1 MRPGLAAAAAVIAVV
16 TSFHAAMWL
25 SMRPEASAPNI
36 TDRFQ
41 SLSFAPFAR
50 NMSPEGDAPTTEAQV
65 RSDMAVVA
73 PYSRGVRTYSST
85 NGKELIAPIAAEQG
99 LRVTAGAYLNR
110 EVDKDTGKPIEV
122 VDKATGKKVT
132 VKERND
138 IEIDGVVKVARQ
150 NRNVNA
156 VIVGNETVLRGDMS
170 KSELAAVIRKV
181 KRQVNVPVSTG
192 EIWNTWLEPDAPE
205 LVASVDFILA
215 HILPYWEDVP
225 ADQVVDYTINAYNR
239 LRAAYPGKRVVIGEF
254 GWPSHGYNR
263 GASVPDPM
271 EQAKII
277 RNFVA
282 RADALGIEYN
292 IIEAF
297 DLPKKQNEG
306 SVGQYWGVFD
316 ADRTLKFPLTGPI
329 FEKTY
334 NQTAILALL
343 LGVLFTLPLLR
354 MRDLTVTQGL
364 VLAASA
370 NGVAAWLALVVDY
383 WLNHYVS
390 GGDYLTLALSVVM
403 LVPLVFVL
411 LYRIEEL
418 AAVAFGSGPKRLVE
432 EQKHAA
438 PSRFPKVSIHV
449 PAYREPPEMLI
460 QTIDA
465 LARLEYPNYEA
476 IIIVNNTP
484 DSAMVE
490 PVRAHCAT
498 LGDHIKFINAE
509 KVAGFKAGALR
520 IALDATAPDAE
531 IIGVIDADY
540 VVTPDWLKDLV
551 PAFDDPTV
559 GLVQAPQDHRDAH
572 RSPLHEAMNAEYA
585 GFFDI
590 GMVQRNEDDAIVVHG
605 TMCLIRRAAMV
616 EAGNWSSDTIC
627 EDTDLGLSIAENG
640 WKTHYT
646 RKRYGY
652 GLLPDSF
659 EAFKKQRHRWA
670 YGGFQIIKKHW
681 RRFLPGNSR
690 LTTAQKRHFV
700 LGWISWLGSESVGAF
715 MAVASL
721 LFVPFVAYFSISVP
735 AHVLTLPI
743 LITFLV
749 YVLHFISLYR
759 LRVETTPMRML
770 GAAVAAS
777 AVQFTVAKAVFDG
790 FRYKDLAFA
799 RTAKG
804 NNWLAGAARS
814 FPALPEA
821 IIGGLLIAAGAY
833 MLVAN
838 NLPGSTIVKTSNDWR
853 HIREINLYGIALLV
867 QSLPFVAAAII
878 GAFEP
883 SRLNDFATW
892 RAIGAKLSAV
902 PRRLGL
908 NARRAVVD

>member
-25 SMRPEASAPNI
+25 SLRPEASAPNI

-41 SLSFAPFAR
+41 SLSFAPFSR
-50 NMSPEGDAPTTEAQV
+50 SMSPEGNAPTNASQI
-65 RSDMAVVA
+65 RSDINVVS
-73 PYSRGVRTYSST
+73 PYTRAVRTYSST

-99 LRVTAGAYLNR
+99 IKVTAGAWLNR
-110 EVDKDTGKPIEV
+110 DVDRDTGEVIE
-122 VDKATGKKVT
+122 KAREGNQRELAGV
-132 VKERND
+132 
-138 IEIDGVVKVARQ
+138 IDVARQ
-150 NRNVNA
+150 NRNVQA
-156 VIVGNETVLRGDMS
+156 VVVGNETLLRDDM
-170 KSELAAVIRKV
+170 KDEELADLIRSV
-181 KRQVNVPVSTG
+181 KRQVNVPVTTG
-192 EIWNTWLEPDAPE
+192 EIWNTWLDHPK
-205 LVASVDFILA
+205 VAAASDFILA
-215 HILPYWEDVP
+215 HILPYWEDIP

-239 LRAAYPGKRVVIGEF
+239 LRAAYPGKRIVVGEF

-263 GASVPDPM
+263 GASVPDPI

-277 RNFVA
+277 RDFVS

-297 DLPKKQNEG
+297 DLPRKQNEG
-306 SVGQYWGVFD
+306 SVGQYWGVFN
-316 ADRTLKFPLTGPI
+316 ADRQLKFPLTGAI
-329 FEKTY
+329 HDHTY
-334 NQTAILALL
+334 NQTTTLALL
-343 LGVLFTLPLLR
+343 LGVLFSLPLLR
-354 MRDLTVTQGL
+354 MRELTFTQGF
-364 VLAASA
+364 VLAGAA
-370 NGVAAWLALVVDY
+370 NGVAAWLAMVVDY
-383 WLNHYVS
+383 WLNHYVT
-390 GGDYLTLALSVVM
+390 GGDYFTLALSVVM

-418 AAVAFGSGPKRLVE
+418 AAVAFGRGPARLVE
-432 EQKHAA
+432 AQKPGT

-465 LARLEYPNYEA
+465 LARLEYPNFEA
-476 IIIVNNTP
+476 VIIVNNTP
-484 DSAMVE
+484 DPAMVE
-490 PVRAHCAT
+490 PVRAHCEL
-498 LGDHIKFINAE
+498 LGDRFKFINAE

-551 PAFDDPTV
+551 PVFEDPTV
-559 GLVQAPQDHRDAH
+559 GLVQAPQDHRDGA

-605 TMCLIRRAAMV
+605 TMCLIRRAAMM

-627 EDTDLGLSIAENG
+627 EDTDLGLTIAENG

-681 RRFLPGNSR
+681 RRFLPTRSR

-715 MAVASL
+715 MAIASL

-749 YVLHFISLYR
+749 YVLHFVSLYR
-759 LRVETTPMRML
+759 LRVETTPLRMF

-777 AVQFTVAKAVFDG
+777 AVQFTVAKAVLDG

-821 IIGGLLIAAGAY
+821 IIGGLLIVAGIY
-833 MLVAN
+833 LLVAN
-838 NLPGSTIVKTSNDWR
+838 NLPGISISKTSNDWR
-853 HIREINLYGIALLV
+853 HIREINLYGIALMV
-867 QSLPFVAAAII
+867 QSLPFVAAALI

-883 SRLNDFATW
+883 TRLNTFAFWQALGT
-892 RAIGAKLSAV
+892 RIAAV
-902 PRRLGL
+902 PRRLRL
-908 NARRAVVD
+908 TPPPAVAK

>member
-1 MRPGLAAAAAVIAVV
+1 VGIAMRPGLAAAAAIIAVV
-16 TSFHAAMWL
+16 TSFQAAMWL
-25 SMRPEASAPNI
+25 SLRPEADAANL
-36 TDRFQ
+36 TERFR
-41 SLSFAPFAR
+41 SLSFAPFSR
-50 NMSPEGDAPTTEAQV
+50 HMSPEGEAPTNPDQV
-65 RSDMAVVA
+65 RSDVKAVA
-73 PYSRGVRTYSST
+73 PYTRAIRTYSST
-85 NGKELIAPIAAEQG
+85 HGKELIASIAGEQG
-99 LRVTAGAYLNR
+99 IRVTAGAWLNR
-110 EVDKDTGKPIEV
+110 ETDKQGELDRKAKAGNDKEIANVIEV
-122 VDKATGKKVT
+122 
-132 VKERND
+132 
-138 IEIDGVVKVARQ
+138 ARR
-150 NRNVNA
+150 NRNVDA
-156 VIVGNETVLRGDMS
+156 VVVGNETMLRGDM
-170 KSELAAVIRKV
+170 KEGELAELVRKV
-181 KRQVNVPVSTG
+181 KRQVNVPVTTG
-192 EIWNTWLEPDAPE
+192 EIWNTWLETPE
-205 LVASVDFILA
+205 LASSVDFIYA

-225 ADQVVDYTINAYNR
+225 ADQVVDYTIAAYDR
-239 LRAAYPGKRVVIGEF
+239 LRAAYPGKRIVVGEF

-271 EQAKII
+271 WQAKII
-277 RNFVA
+277 RDFVA

-316 ADRTLKFPLTGPI
+316 ADRNLKFPLTGPI
-329 FEKTY
+329 FEATY

-354 MRDLTVTQGL
+354 MRDLTVSQGL
-364 VLAASA
+364 VLAGAG

-383 WLNHYVS
+383 WMNHYVM
-390 GGDYLTLALSVVM
+390 GGDYITLALSVVM

-418 AAVAFGSGPKRLVE
+418 AAVVFGRSPARLVE
-432 EQKHAA
+432 AQKPAT

-449 PAYREPPEMLI
+449 PAYREPPEMLK

-465 LARLEYPNYEA
+465 LARLEYPNFEA

-484 DSAMVE
+484 DPAMVE
-490 PVRAHCAT
+490 PVRAHCEL
-498 LGDHIKFINAE
+498 LGERFKFINAE

-540 VVTPDWLKDLV
+540 AVTPDWLKDLV
-551 PAFDDPTV
+551 PVFDDPTV
-559 GLVQAPQDHRDAH
+559 GLVQAPQDHRDGF

-605 TMCLIRRAAMV
+605 TMCLVRRAAMV

-652 GLLPDSF
+652 GLLPDTF

-681 RRFLPGNSR
+681 RRFLPNNSR

-715 MAVASL
+715 MALASL
-721 LFVPFVAYFSISVP
+721 CFVPFVLLFGVSVP
-735 AHVLTLPI
+735 AYVLTLPI
-743 LITFLV
+743 VATFLV
-749 YVLHFISLYR
+749 YALHFVSLYKM
-759 LRVETTPMRML
+759 RVATTPMRMV
-770 GAAVAAS
+770 GAAIAAS
-777 AVQFTVAKAVFDG
+777 AVQFTVAKAVLDG

-814 FPALPEA
+814 FPALPELV
-821 IIGGLLIAAGAY
+821 IGSLLLLAGIALLLLNNMPG
-833 MLVAN
+833 VA
-838 NLPGSTIVKTSNDWR
+838 LTKNDWR
-853 HIREINLYGIALLV
+853 HIREINFYGIALMV
-867 QSLPFVAAAII
+867 QSLPFVAAALI

-883 SRLNDFATW
+883 SKLNDFATL
-892 RAIGAKLSAV
+892 RAFRTKVAAL

-908 NARRAVVD
+908 PAAGPVPPAVAE

>member
-1 MRPGLAAAAAVIAVV
+1 
-16 TSFHAAMWL
+16 
-25 SMRPEASAPNI
+25 
-36 TDRFQ
+36 
-41 SLSFAPFAR
+41 
-50 NMSPEGDAPTTEAQV
+50 
-65 RSDMAVVA
+65 
-73 PYSRGVRTYSST
+73 
-85 NGKELIAPIAAEQG
+85 
-99 LRVTAGAYLNR
+99 
-110 EVDKDTGKPIEV
+110 
-122 VDKATGKKVT
+122 
-132 VKERND
+132 
-138 IEIDGVVKVARQ
+138 
-150 NRNVNA
+150 
-156 VIVGNETVLRGDMS
+156 
-170 KSELAAVIRKV
+170 
-181 KRQVNVPVSTG
+181 
-192 EIWNTWLEPDAPE
+192 
-205 LVASVDFILA
+205 
-215 HILPYWEDVP
+215 
-225 ADQVVDYTINAYNR
+225 
-239 LRAAYPGKRVVIGEF
+239 
-254 GWPSHGYNR
+254 
-263 GASVPDPM
+263 
-271 EQAKII
+271 
-277 RNFVA
+277 
-282 RADALGIEYN
+282 
-292 IIEAF
+292 
-297 DLPKKQNEG
+297 
-306 SVGQYWGVFD
+306 
-316 ADRTLKFPLTGPI
+316 
-329 FEKTY
+329 
-334 NQTAILALL
+334 
-343 LGVLFTLPLLR
+343 
-354 MRDLTVTQGL
+354 
-364 VLAASA
+364 
-370 NGVAAWLALVVDY
+370 
-383 WLNHYVS
+383 
-390 GGDYLTLALSVVM
+390 
-403 LVPLVFVL
+403 
-411 LYRIEEL
+411 
-418 AAVAFGSGPKRLVE
+418 
-432 EQKHAA
+432 
-438 PSRFPKVSIHV
+438 
-449 PAYREPPEMLI
+449 MLI

-484 DSAMVE
+484 DPAMVE

-821 IIGGLLIAAGAY
+821 IIGGLLIAAGTY

-892 RAIGAKLSAV
+892 RAVGAKLSAV

>member
-1 MRPGLAAAAAVIAVV
+1 
-16 TSFHAAMWL
+16 MWISL
-25 SMRPEASAPNI
+25 RPEVSAPNI

-41 SLSFAPFAR
+41 SLSFAPFSR
-50 NMSPEGDAPTTEAQV
+50 SMSPEGEALTNAGQI
-65 RSDMAVVA
+65 RADMQVVA
-73 PYSRGVRTYSST
+73 PYTRGVRTYSST
-85 NGKELIAPIAAEQG
+85 NGKELIAPIAGEQG
-99 LRVTAGAYLNR
+99 IKVTAGAWLNR
-110 EVDKDTGKPIEV
+110 DKDKDSGAVIEKAKTGNEREIAGLIEV
-122 VDKATGKKVT
+122 AKK
-132 VKERND
+132 
-138 IEIDGVVKVARQ
+138 
-150 NRNVNA
+150 NRNVQA
-156 VIVGNETVLRGDMS
+156 VVVGNETLLRGDMDDA
-170 KSELAAVIRKV
+170 ELAELIRQV
-181 KRQVNVPVSTG
+181 KRQVNVPVTTG
-192 EIWNTWLEPDAPE
+192 EIWNTWLDHPE
-205 LVASVDFILA
+205 VAASADFILA

-225 ADQVVDYTINAYNR
+225 ADRVVDYTINAYNR
-239 LRAAYPGKRVVIGEF
+239 LRTAYPGKRIVIGEF
-254 GWPSHGYNR
+254 GWPSHGFNR
-263 GASVPDPM
+263 GASVPDPI

-277 RNFVA
+277 RDFVS

-316 ADRTLKFPLTGPI
+316 ADRNLKFPLTGPI
-329 FEKTY
+329 YEHTY
-334 NQTAILALL
+334 TQTAVLALL

-354 MRDLTVTQGL
+354 MRELTVSQGL
-364 VLAASA
+364 VLAGTA
-370 NGVAAWLALVVDY
+370 NGVAAWLATVVDY
-383 WLNHYVS
+383 WMNHYVT
-390 GGDYLTLALSVVM
+390 GGDYVTLALSVVM

-411 LYRIEEL
+411 LYRVEEM
-418 AAVAFGSGPKRLVE
+418 AAIAFGNGPQRLVE
-432 EQKHAA
+432 SLKPGT

-449 PAYREPPEMLI
+449 PAYREPPEMLKE
-460 QTIDA
+460 TIDA
-465 LARLEYPNYEA
+465 LAKLEYPNFEA

-484 DSAMVE
+484 DPAMVE
-490 PVRAHCAT
+490 PVREHCAK
-498 LGDHIKFINAE
+498 LGDRFKFINAE

-520 IALDATAPDAE
+520 IALEHTAADAE

-551 PAFDDPTV
+551 PVFEDPTV
-559 GLVQAPQDHRDAH
+559 GLVQAPQDHRDAG

-605 TMCLIRRAAMV
+605 TMCLIRRAAML

-652 GLLPDSF
+652 GLLPDDF

-681 RRFLPGNSR
+681 PRFLPGRSR

-700 LGWISWLGSESVGAF
+700 LGWISWLGSESVGAL

-721 LFVPFVAYFSISVP
+721 AFVPFVLLLGVSVP
-735 AHVLTLPI
+735 AYVLTLPI
-743 LITFLV
+743 LMTFLV
-749 YVLHFISLYR
+749 YLMHFVSLYR
-759 LRVETTPMRML
+759 LRVETTPLRMV

-777 AVQFTVAKAVFDG
+777 AVQYTVAKAVLDG

-804 NNWLAGAARS
+804 KNWLAGAARH

-821 IIGGLLIAAGAY
+821 TLGGLL
-833 MLVAN
+833 LVAGIALIVLN
-838 NLPGSTIVKTSNDWR
+838 NLPGVALTKNDWR
-853 HIREINLYGIALLV
+853 HIREINLYGIALMV
-867 QSLPFVAAAII
+867 QSLPFMAAALI
-878 GAFEP
+878 GWFEG
-883 SRLNDFATW
+883 SRFNDFALW
-892 RAIGAKLSAV
+892 RAITARVSAV
-902 PRRLGL
+902 LPRRVTSDRPPAL
-908 NARRAVVD
+908 VD

>member
-1 MRPGLAAAAAVIAVV
+1 MRPGLAAAAAIIAVV

-25 SMRPEASAPNI
+25 SLRPEAEAPNI
-36 TDRFQ
+36 TERFR
-41 SLSFAPFAR
+41 SLSFAPFSR
-50 NMSPEGDAPTTEAQV
+50 HMSPEGEAVTNADQI
-65 RSDMAVVA
+65 RSDVKAVA
-73 PYSRGVRTYSST
+73 PYSRAIRTYSST
-85 NGKELIAPIAAEQG
+85 HGKEQIAAIAGEQD
-99 LRVTAGAYLNR
+99 LRVTAGAWLNR
-110 EVDKDTGKPIEV
+110 ETDKYGAPDPKAKAGN
-122 VDKATGKKVT
+122 DKEIANV
-132 VKERND
+132 
-138 IEIDGVVKVARQ
+138 IEIARR
-150 NRNVNA
+150 NRNVDA
-156 VIVGNETVLRGDMS
+156 VVVGNETMLRGDM
-170 KSELAAVIRKV
+170 KEAELAALIRKV
-181 KRQVNVPVSTG
+181 KRQVNVPVTTG
-192 EIWNTWLEPDAPE
+192 EIWNTWLETPE
-205 LVASVDFILA
+205 LASSVDFIYA

-225 ADQVVDYTINAYNR
+225 ADQVVDYTISAYNR
-239 LRAAYPGKRVVIGEF
+239 LRAAYPGKRIVVGEF

-271 EQAKII
+271 WQAKII
-277 RNFVA
+277 RDFVA

-316 ADRTLKFPLTGPI
+316 ADRNLKFPLTGPI
-329 FEKTY
+329 FETTY

-343 LGVLFTLPLLR
+343 VGVLFALPLLR
-354 MRDLTVTQGL
+354 MREVTISQGF
-364 VLAASA
+364 VLAGAGNA
-370 NGVAAWLALVVDY
+370 VAAWLALVVDY
-383 WLNHYVS
+383 WMNHYVM
-390 GGDYLTLALSVVM
+390 GGDYVTLALSVLM

-418 AAVAFGSGPKRLVE
+418 AAVVFGRGPVRLVE
-432 EQKHAA
+432 AQKPSA

-449 PAYREPPEMLI
+449 PAYREPPEMLK

-465 LARLEYPNYEA
+465 LARLEYPNFEA
-476 IIIVNNTP
+476 VIIVNNTP
-484 DSAMVE
+484 DPAMVE
-490 PVRAHCAT
+490 PVRAHCEL
-498 LGDHIKFINAE
+498 LGERFKFINAE

-520 IALDATAPDAE
+520 IALEATAPDAE

-540 VVTPDWLKDLV
+540 AVTPDWLKDLV
-551 PAFDDPTV
+551 PVFEDPTV
-559 GLVQAPQDHRDAH
+559 GLVQAPQDHRDGT
-572 RSPLHEAMNAEYA
+572 RSLLHEAMNAEYA

-646 RKRYGY
+646 RRRYGY
-652 GLLPDSF
+652 GLLPDTF

-681 RRFLPGNSR
+681 RRFLPSRSR
-690 LTTAQKRHFV
+690 LTTAQRRHFV

-715 MAVASL
+715 MALASL
-721 LFVPFVAYFSISVP
+721 AFVPFVLLFGVSVP
-735 AHVLTLPI
+735 AYVLTLPI
-743 LITFLV
+743 VATFLI
-749 YVLHFISLYR
+749 YALHFVSLYK
-759 LRVETTPMRML
+759 LRVASTPLRML
-770 GAAVAAS
+770 GAAIAAS
-777 AVQFTVAKAVFDG
+777 AVQFTVAKAVLDG

-821 IIGGLLIAAGAY
+821 SIGALLLLAGIALLA
-833 MLVAN
+833 LN
-838 NLPGSTIVKTSNDWR
+838 NLPGVALTKNDWR
-853 HIREINLYGIALLV
+853 HIREINLYGIALMV
-867 QSLPFVAAAII
+867 QSLPFVAAALI

-883 SRLNDFATW
+883 SRLNDAATW
-892 RAIGAKLSAV
+892 RALGTRIAAV

-908 NARRAVVD
+908 AAPPAPPAVAE

>member
-1 MRPGLAAAAAVIAVV
+1 
-16 TSFHAAMWL
+16 MWISL
-25 SMRPEASAPNI
+25 RPEVSAPNI

-41 SLSFAPFAR
+41 SLSFAPFSR
-50 NMSPEGDAPTTEAQV
+50 SMSPEGEALTNAGQI
-65 RSDMAVVA
+65 RADMQVVA
-73 PYSRGVRTYSST
+73 PYTRGVRTYSST
-85 NGKELIAPIAAEQG
+85 NGKELIAPIAGEQG
-99 LRVTAGAYLNR
+99 IKVTAGAWLNR
-110 EVDKDTGKPIEV
+110 DKDKDSGAVIEKAKTGNDREIAGLIEV
-122 VDKATGKKVT
+122 AKK
-132 VKERND
+132 
-138 IEIDGVVKVARQ
+138 
-150 NRNVNA
+150 NRNVQA
-156 VIVGNETVLRGDMS
+156 VVVGNETLLRGDMDDA
-170 KSELAAVIRKV
+170 ELAELIRQV
-181 KRQVNVPVSTG
+181 KRQVNVPVTTG
-192 EIWNTWLEPDAPE
+192 EIWNTWLDHPE
-205 LVASVDFILA
+205 VAASADFILA

-225 ADQVVDYTINAYNR
+225 ADRVVDYTINAYNR
-239 LRAAYPGKRVVIGEF
+239 LRTAYPGKRIVIGEF
-254 GWPSHGYNR
+254 GWPSHGFNR
-263 GASVPDPM
+263 GASVPDPI

-277 RNFVA
+277 RDFVS

-316 ADRTLKFPLTGPI
+316 ADRNLKFPLTGPI
-329 FEKTY
+329 YEHTY
-334 NQTAILALL
+334 TQTAVLALL

-354 MRDLTVTQGL
+354 MRELTVSQGL
-364 VLAASA
+364 VLAGTA
-370 NGVAAWLALVVDY
+370 NGVAAWLATVVDY
-383 WLNHYVS
+383 WMNHYVT
-390 GGDYLTLALSVVM
+390 GGDYVTLALSVVM

-411 LYRIEEL
+411 LYRVEEM
-418 AAVAFGSGPKRLVE
+418 AAIAFGNGPQRLVE
-432 EQKHAA
+432 SLKPGT

-449 PAYREPPEMLI
+449 PAYREPPEMLKE
-460 QTIDA
+460 TIDA
-465 LARLEYPNYEA
+465 LAKLEYPNFEA

-484 DSAMVE
+484 DPAMVE
-490 PVRAHCAT
+490 PVREHCAK
-498 LGDHIKFINAE
+498 LGDRFKFINAE

-520 IALDATAPDAE
+520 IALEHTAADAE

-551 PAFDDPTV
+551 PVFEDPTV
-559 GLVQAPQDHRDAH
+559 GLVQAPQDHRDAG

-605 TMCLIRRAAMV
+605 TMCLIRRAAML

-652 GLLPDSF
+652 GLLPDDF

-681 RRFLPGNSR
+681 PRFLPGRSR

-700 LGWISWLGSESVGAF
+700 LGWISWLGSESVGAL

-721 LFVPFVAYFSISVP
+721 AFVPFVLLLGVSVP
-735 AHVLTLPI
+735 AYVLTLPI
-743 LITFLV
+743 LMTFLV
-749 YVLHFISLYR
+749 YLMHFVSLYR
-759 LRVETTPMRML
+759 LRVETTPLRMV

-777 AVQFTVAKAVFDG
+777 AVQYTVAKAVLDG

-804 NNWLAGAARS
+804 KNWLAGAARH

-821 IIGGLLIAAGAY
+821 TLGGLL
-833 MLVAN
+833 LVAGIALIVLN
-838 NLPGSTIVKTSNDWR
+838 NLPGVALTKNDWR
-853 HIREINLYGIALLV
+853 HIREINLYGIALMV
-867 QSLPFVAAAII
+867 QSLPFMAAALI
-878 GAFEP
+878 GWFEG
-883 SRLNDFATW
+883 SRFNDFALW
-892 RAIGAKLSAV
+892 RAITARVSAV
-902 PRRLGL
+902 LPRRVTSDRPPAL
-908 NARRAVVD
+908 VD

>member
-16 TSFHAAMWL
+16 TSIHAAMWISL
-25 SMRPEASAPNI
+25 RPEVSAPNI

-41 SLSFAPFAR
+41 SLSFAPFSR
-50 NMSPEGDAPTTEAQV
+50 SMSPEGEALTNAGQI
-65 RSDMAVVA
+65 RADMQVVA
-73 PYSRGVRTYSST
+73 PYTRGVRTYSST
-85 NGKELIAPIAAEQG
+85 NGKELIAPIAGEQG
-99 LRVTAGAYLNR
+99 IKVTAGAWLNR
-110 EVDKDTGKPIEV
+110 DKDKDSGAVIEKAKTGNEREIAGLIEV
-122 VDKATGKKVT
+122 AKK
-132 VKERND
+132 
-138 IEIDGVVKVARQ
+138 
-150 NRNVNA
+150 NRNVQA
-156 VIVGNETVLRGDMS
+156 VVVGNETLLRGDMDDA
-170 KSELAAVIRKV
+170 ELAELIRQV
-181 KRQVNVPVSTG
+181 KRQVNVPVTTG
-192 EIWNTWLEPDAPE
+192 EIWNTWLDHPE
-205 LVASVDFILA
+205 VAASADFILA

-225 ADQVVDYTINAYNR
+225 ADRVVDYTINAYNR
-239 LRAAYPGKRVVIGEF
+239 LRTAYPGKRIVIGEF
-254 GWPSHGYNR
+254 GWPSHGFNR
-263 GASVPDPM
+263 GASVPDPI

-277 RNFVA
+277 RDFVS

-316 ADRTLKFPLTGPI
+316 ADRNLKFPLTGPI
-329 FEKTY
+329 YEHTY
-334 NQTAILALL
+334 TQTAVLALL

-354 MRDLTVTQGL
+354 MRELTVSQGL
-364 VLAASA
+364 VLAGTA
-370 NGVAAWLALVVDY
+370 NGVAAWLATVVDY
-383 WLNHYVS
+383 WMNHYVT
-390 GGDYLTLALSVVM
+390 GGDYVTLALSVVM

-411 LYRIEEL
+411 LYRVEEM
-418 AAVAFGSGPKRLVE
+418 AAIAFGNGPQRLVE
-432 EQKHAA
+432 SLKPGT

-449 PAYREPPEMLI
+449 PAYREPPEMLKE
-460 QTIDA
+460 TIDA
-465 LARLEYPNYEA
+465 LAKLEYPNFEA

-484 DSAMVE
+484 DPAMVE
-490 PVRAHCAT
+490 PVREHCAK
-498 LGDHIKFINAE
+498 LGDRFKFINAE

-520 IALDATAPDAE
+520 IALEHTAADAE

-551 PAFDDPTV
+551 PVFEDPTV
-559 GLVQAPQDHRDAH
+559 GLVQAPQDHRDAG

-605 TMCLIRRAAMV
+605 TMCLIRRAAML

-652 GLLPDSF
+652 GLLPDDF

-681 RRFLPGNSR
+681 PRFLPGRSR

-700 LGWISWLGSESVGAF
+700 LGWISWLGSESVGAL

-721 LFVPFVAYFSISVP
+721 AFVPFVLLLGVSVP
-735 AHVLTLPI
+735 AYVLTLPI
-743 LITFLV
+743 LMTFLV
-749 YVLHFISLYR
+749 YLMHFVSLYR
-759 LRVETTPMRML
+759 LRVETTPLRMV

-777 AVQFTVAKAVFDG
+777 AVQYTVAKAVLDG

-804 NNWLAGAARS
+804 KNWLAGAARH

-821 IIGGLLIAAGAY
+821 TLGGLL
-833 MLVAN
+833 LVAGIALIVLN
-838 NLPGSTIVKTSNDWR
+838 NLPGVALTKNDWR
-853 HIREINLYGIALLV
+853 HIREINLYGIALMV
-867 QSLPFVAAAII
+867 QSLPFMAAALI
-878 GAFEP
+878 GWFEG
-883 SRLNDFATW
+883 SRFNDFALW
-892 RAIGAKLSAV
+892 RAITARVSAV
-902 PRRLGL
+902 LPRRVTSDRPPAL
-908 NARRAVVD
+908 VD

>member
-16 TSFHAAMWL
+16 TSIHAAMWL
-25 SMRPEASAPNI
+25 SLRPEVSAPNI

-41 SLSFAPFAR
+41 SLSFAPFSR
-50 NMSPEGDAPTTEAQV
+50 DMSPEGEAPTNAAQI
-65 RSDMAVVA
+65 RSDMQVVA
-73 PYSRGVRTYSST
+73 PYTRGVRTYSST
-85 NGKELIAPIAAEQG
+85 NGKELIAPIAGEQG
-99 LRVTAGAYLNR
+99 IRVTAGAWLNR
-110 EVDKDTGKPIEV
+110 QSDKDTGEIIPKAKAANDREIAGVIE
-122 VDKATGKKVT
+122 
-132 VKERND
+132 
-138 IEIDGVVKVARQ
+138 VARQ
-150 NRNVNA
+150 NRNVQA
-156 VIVGNETVLRGDMS
+156 VVVGNETLLRGDMS
-170 KSELAAVIRKV
+170 DDELAELIRSV
-181 KRQVNVPVSTG
+181 KRQVNVPVTSG
-192 EIWNTWLEPDAPE
+192 EIWNTWLDHPK
-205 LVASVDFILA
+205 VASSVDFILA

-225 ADQVVDYTINAYNR
+225 ADKVVDYTIDAYNR
-239 LRAAYPGKRVVIGEF
+239 LRAAYPGKRIVIGEF

-263 GASVPDPM
+263 GASVPDPLA
-271 EQAKII
+271 QAMII
-277 RNFVA
+277 RDFVA

-316 ADRTLKFPLTGPI
+316 ADRDLKFPLSGPI
-329 FEKTY
+329 YDHTY
-334 NQTAILALL
+334 NQTTILALL

-354 MRDLTVTQGL
+354 MRELTMSQGL
-364 VLAASA
+364 VLAGAA
-370 NGVAAWLALVVDY
+370 NGVAAWLAMVVDY
-383 WLNHYVS
+383 WLNHYVT
-390 GGDYLTLALSVVM
+390 GGDYVTLALSVVM

-411 LYRIEEL
+411 LYRIEEM
-418 AAVAFGSGPKRLVE
+418 AAIAFGSGPRRLIDARKAVVVPTV
-432 EQKHAA
+432 

-449 PAYREPPEMLI
+449 PAYREPPEMLK

-465 LARLEYPNYEA
+465 LAALEYPNFEA
-476 IIIVNNTP
+476 IIIINNTP
-484 DSAMVE
+484 DPAMVE
-490 PVRAHCAT
+490 PVREYCAA
-498 LGDHIKFINAE
+498 LGERFKFINAE

-540 VVTPDWLKDLV
+540 VVTPDWLKELV
-551 PAFDDPTV
+551 PVFDDPTV
-559 GLVQAPQDHRDAH
+559 GLVQAPQDHRDAD
-572 RSPLHEAMNAEYA
+572 RSLLHEAMNAEYA

-605 TMCLIRRAAMV
+605 TMCLIRRAAML

-627 EDTDLGLSIAENG
+627 EDTDLGLTIAENG

-681 RRFLPGNSR
+681 RKFLPNRSR

-700 LGWISWLGSESVGAF
+700 LGWISWLGSESVGAV
-715 MAVASL
+715 MAIASL
-721 LFVPFVAYFSISVP
+721 AFVPFVLLFGVSVP

-749 YVLHFISLYR
+749 YLMHFVSLYR

-777 AVQFTVAKAVFDG
+777 AVQYTVAKAVLDG

-821 IIGGLLIAAGAY
+821 TLGGLLLLAGIAL
-833 MLVAN
+833 LVLN
-838 NLPGSTIVKTSNDWR
+838 NWPGVALTKNDWR
-853 HIREINLYGIALLV
+853 HIREINLYGIALMV
-867 QSLPFVAAAII
+867 QSLPFVAAALI

-883 SRLNDFATW
+883 SRFNQVAFW
-892 RAIGAKLSAV
+892 RALGAKLSLA
-902 PRRLGL
+902 PRRPGL
-908 NARRAVVD
+908 TPPPAVAD

>member
-41 SLSFAPFAR
+41 SLSFAPFSR
-50 NMSPEGDAPTTEAQV
+50 HMSPEGEALTNAAQI
-65 RSDMAVVA
+65 RSDMQAVA
-73 PYSRGVRTYSST
+73 PYTRGVRTYSST
-85 NGKELIAPIAAEQG
+85 NGKELIAPIAGEQG
-99 LRVTAGAYLNR
+99 IRVTAGAWLNKETDKTGAVIEKARAGNAR
-110 EVDKDTGKPIEV
+110 ELANV
-122 VDKATGKKVT
+122 V
-132 VKERND
+132 E
-138 IEIDGVVKVARQ
+138 VARQ
-150 NRNVNA
+150 NRNVDA
-156 VIVGNETVLRGDMS
+156 VVVGNETMLRGDMQE
-170 KSELAAVIRKV
+170 SELAALIRKV
-181 KRQVNVPVSTG
+181 KRQVNVPVTTG
-192 EIWNTWLEPDAPE
+192 EIWNTWLDNPE
-205 LVASVDFILA
+205 LASSVDFILA

-225 ADQVVDYTINAYNR
+225 ADQVVDYTISAYNR
-239 LRAAYPGKRVVIGEF
+239 LRAAYPGKRIVIGEF

-263 GASVPDPM
+263 GASVPDPID
-271 EQAKII
+271 QARII

-316 ADRTLKFPLTGPI
+316 ADRNLKFPLSGPI
-329 FEKTY
+329 FETTY

-343 LGVLFTLPLLR
+343 IGVLFTLPLLR
-354 MRDLTVTQGL
+354 MRDLTVSQGF
-364 VLAASA
+364 VLAGAA
-370 NGVAAWLALVVDY
+370 NAVAAWLALVVDY
-383 WLNHYVS
+383 WLNHYVA
-390 GGDYLTLALSVVM
+390 GGDYITLVLSAVM

-411 LYRIEEL
+411 LYRVEEL
-418 AAVAFGSGPKRLVE
+418 AAITFGRGPRRLVE
-432 EQKHAA
+432 TQKAAA

-449 PAYREPPEMLI
+449 PAYREPPEMLK

-465 LARLEYPNYEA
+465 LARLEYPNFEA

-484 DSAMVE
+484 DPAMVE
-490 PVRAHCAT
+490 PVREHCAL
-498 LGDHIKFINAE
+498 LGERFKFINAE
-509 KVAGFKAGALR
+509 KVSGFKAGALR
-520 IALDATAPDAE
+520 IALEATAPDAE

-551 PAFDDPTV
+551 PVFDDPTV
-559 GLVQAPQDHRDAH
+559 GLVQAPQDHRDAA

-605 TMCLIRRAAMV
+605 TMCLIRRAAML

-681 RRFLPGNSR
+681 RRFLPDRSR

-749 YVLHFISLYR
+749 YVLHFVSLYR
-759 LRVETTPMRML
+759 LRVETSPLRML

-777 AVQFTVAKAVFDG
+777 AVQFTVAKAVLDG

-821 IIGGLLIAAGAY
+821 IIGGLLVAAGAY

-838 NLPGSTIVKTSNDWR
+838 NLPGSSIVKTSNDWR
-853 HIREINLYGIALLV
+853 HIREINLYGIALMV
-867 QSLPFVAAAII
+867 QSLPFLAAAII

-883 SRLNDFATW
+883 SRLNDFAAW
-892 RAIGAKLSAV
+892 RTLGARLAAV

-908 NARRAVVD
+908 SPPPAVAD